1 MAEPKTRPTTTS
13 FSTYLAGIT
22 DETRRADCTA
32 LAAMMT
38 RATGESP
45 CIWGTGIVGF
55 GQYHYRYA
63 SGQEGDWPL
72 VAFASRKTDI
82 SVYLMPGY
90 DSAEAKA
97 WLSSL
102 GPHKTGKSCLYIKRL
117 AAVDAASLAALIDWS
132 VAEMR
137 RRYPPAASGPD
148 GAPSR

>member
-1 MAEPKTRPTTTS
+1 MAEPKTKPTTTT

-22 DETRRADCTA
+22 DEARRAECTT

-55 GQYHYRYA
+55 GEYHYRYA

-90 DSAEAKA
+90 DSGEAKA
-97 WLSSL
+97 WLSTL
-102 GPHKTGKSCLYIKRL
+102 GPHKRL
-117 AAVDAASLAALIDWS
+117 AAVDEASLAALIDWS

-137 RRYPPAASGPD
+137 RRYPPAVSGPD
-148 GAPSR
+148 AAPSR